1 MPFIRFSLK
10 MLLIALCA
18 SAFFACGNQE
28 GEESERQ
35 ELADSMEWINHGDW
49 SSQIAADVGEKL
61 GGCAI
66 GDVDPDVPG
75 NEIVA
80 VGESGA
86 VYLVAF
92 KDGAWTDEIIGQAPG
107 EMVQCV
113 LGDID
118 ANRPGLEIVV
128 VGIAEGTED
137 DGGPGMAHV
146 LFLEEGEWVMRDIYR
161 SPALL
166 HAACVAEL
174 DNTPGAEVLLAG
186 FSGQAVVMDLAE
198 DGWVEIPAGELPGA
212 AKNAVAYQDGVA
224 LACADGSLALVRSGP
239 NGYETEIIDQV
250 PAGNARLATD
260 GEGRLLVARD
270 DGVLDLYV
278 DGARDEIYKES
289 EKLRGAVLA
298 NLDPTQPG
306 LEAVTAG
313 YGKTITVLHQ
323 EGDLWDATEIFEDT
337 DKLHHVTA
345 GYIGALG
352 SSTFLVAC
360 GYSGRVLVLR
370 RASGT

>member
-1 MPFIRFSLK
+1 VG
-10 MLLIALCA
+10 LCG
-18 SAFFACGNQE
+18 SAFFSCGNQE
-28 GEESERQ
+28 REKDERL
-35 ELADSMEWINHGDW
+35 ELADGMEWINKGEW
-49 SSQIAADVGEKL
+49 SLQIAADVGEKL

-92 KDGAWTDEIIGQAPG
+92 KNGAWTNEIIGQAPG

-113 LGDID
+113 LGDVD
-118 ANRPGLEIVV
+118 TNLPGLEIVV

-146 LFLEEGEWVMRDIYR
+146 LFLEKGEWAMRDIYR

-174 DNTPGAEVLLAG
+174 DNTLGAEVLLAG
-186 FSGQAVVMDLAE
+186 FSGQVVVMDLTE

-224 LACADGSLALVRSGP
+224 LACADGSLVLVRSGP
-239 NGYETEIIDQV
+239 DGYATELIGQV

-270 DGVLDLYV
+270 DGVLDLYTEGV
-278 DGARDEIYKES
+278 RDEIYRES

-298 NLDPTQPG
+298 NIDPTQSG
-306 LEAVTAG
+306 LEAVTGG
-313 YGKTITVLHQ
+313 YGKAITVLNQ
-323 EGDLWDATEIFEDT
+323 DGDNWDGTRIFEDT
-337 DKLHHVTA
+337 DKLHHLTA

-360 GYSGRVLVLR
+360 GYSGRIIVLR
-370 RASGT
+370 RTPGN